1 MQRPIEFI
9 SINCLHRQAS
19 IIVRLAALV
28 LLLLPACGVAAAPV
42 SFADL
47 AQHPRYQAVK
57 ISPDGRYVA
66 ATAVVRDRTMLSVVR
81 LADLKGYN
89 LEPHDNADVVD
100 FWWVSPTRIIYTQG
114 VRDSNFDVPLAD
126 GQLFGVNADGGGR
139 DLLYGYGS
147 YNPYYGT
154 ADLISTIPGDPG
166 HVLVAVA
173 NVDAATP
180 DGVLPLVEKMSVT
193 SGQMT
198 KVMTA
203 PARNVGFIADHAGH
217 VRFAYGVDNEDNI
230 RVYIHPA
237 GEGDWQLLSELGAR
251 RDFPLAFDAGDE
263 FAYFDCNVPAGFG
276 ICTWDPATRKLTT
289 VWSNPHVTAT
299 GLASG
304 PAEDHF
310 IGVNFE
316 DGRPGVA
323 LFDPH
328 APGAEVLIS
337 LMQQL
342 PGESVQFVSS
352 TRDGSK
358 AIVVVGSD
366 TDPGSF
372 YLYDRASRT
381 LRPLFRV
388 APWID
393 PGKMAAK
400 QPFEFSA
407 RDGMKL
413 QGYVTYPPGREN
425 AKGLPLVV
433 YVHGGPYGVRDWW
446 DYDPDVQ
453 AVATRGYAVLQVNYR
468 GSGGYGYAFQKAGWR
483 QWGGK
488 MQDDV
493 ADATRWAIAQGVAD
507 PNRICIYGASYGGY
521 AALEGAVKDPEL
533 YKCAIGYVGIYDL
546 GLMYQRGDIPDTTYG
561 KDYLERVLGTDRK
574 TLAAL
579 SPVTQVDRLKAK
591 VMLIVG
597 GEDGRVPPLQ
607 GQEMR
612 KALRARDIP
621 CEWLYRDKEAH
632 GFYKEANVADL
643 YAKVDAF
650 LDANIGP
657 GTAH

>member
-1 MQRPIEFI
+1 MKSARR
-9 SINCLHRQAS
+9 C
-19 IIVRLAALV
+19 IVGLV
-28 LLLLPACGVAAAPV
+28 LCLLGGVAMANPV

-47 AQHPRYQAVK
+47 ARHARYKMVK

-66 ATAVVRDRTMLSVVR
+66 VTAVVRDRTMLSVIR
-81 LADLKGYN
+81 LSDLHGFN
-89 LEPHDNADVVD
+89 LEPHDNADVID
-100 FWWVSPTRIIYTQG
+100 FWWASPTRVIYTQG
-114 VRDSNFDVPLAD
+114 VRDSNFDAPLAD
-126 GQLFGVNADGGGR
+126 GQLFGVNADGSGR

-147 YNPYYGT
+147 HNPYYGA
-154 ADLISTIPGDPG
+154 ADLISALPGDPG
-166 HVLVAVA
+166 HVLVSVS
-173 NVDAATP
+173 NLDAATS
-180 DGVLPLVEKMSVT
+180 DGVLPVVEKMSVT

-203 PARNVGFIADHAGH
+203 PARNVDFIADHAGH
-217 VRFAYGVDNEDNI
+217 VRFAYGVDNEDNV
-230 RVYIHPA
+230 RVYTHPA
-237 GEGDWQLLSELGAR
+237 GEGDWQLLPEIDAS
-251 RDFPLAFDAGDE
+251 RDLPLAFGANDK

-276 ICTWDPATRKLTT
+276 ICKWDPATRKLAIE
-289 VWSNPHVTAT
+289 WSNPHVTAT

-304 PAEDHF
+304 PEEDHF

-328 APGAEVLIS
+328 DRDAEVLAS
-337 LMQQL
+337 LVQQF
-342 PGESVQFVSS
+342 PGEGVQFVSS
-352 TRDGSK
+352 TQDGSK
-358 AIVVVGSD
+358 AIVAVESD
-366 TDPGSF
+366 TDPGAF
-372 YLYDRASRT
+372 YLYDRVSRT
-381 LRPLFRV
+381 LRLLFRA
-388 APWID
+388 APWIG
-393 PGKMAAK
+393 PEKLAAK

-407 RDGMKL
+407 RDGMRL
-413 QGYVTYPPGREN
+413 QGYVTYPPGQESARS
-425 AKGLPLVV
+425 LPLVV

-493 ADATRWAIAQGVAD
+493 ADATRWAIAQGIAD

-521 AALEGAVKDPEL
+521 AALEGAVKDPGL
-533 YKCAIGYVGIYDL
+533 YKCAIGYVGVYDL
-546 GLMYQRGDIPDTTYG
+546 GLMYERGDIPDTTYG
-561 KDYLERVLGTDRK
+561 KNYLKRVLGTDRK

-579 SPVTQVDRLKAK
+579 SPVNQVGRLRAK

-597 GEDGRVPPLQ
+597 GEDARVPPLQ

-612 KALRARDIP
+612 KALRAKGIP

-643 YAKVDAF
+643 YANVDAF

-657 GTAH
+657 GKMSMVAGTAQH